1 MKNVLIVSPRFSPIN
16 AADMHRV
23 RQSLPYF
30 REMGWTPHVLAVD
43 PAYVYDSRDD
53 LLLDT
58 IPDDISVDRVPA
70 LPTGWT
76 RLLGIGSL
84 ALRSLVSLLRAGNRI
99 LERERIDLVY
109 FSTTAFPVMVLG
121 RYWKFRYGIPYVID
135 MHDPWRPDYYL
146 DEPPSERPPKFWLA
160 YAMHGCLEPI
170 AMSGVDGII
179 SVSQGY
185 CDTLASRYDNID
197 LSDCTVLPFG
207 AAENDF
213 AVLDEA
219 DLANPFFDASGD
231 AINVVYLGRGG
242 HDMAPAA
249 HGLFGALARGLDEQS
264 GLFERVQMYF
274 VGTSYAEAGEG
285 DKTFVPIAAAHGV
298 GNRVTE
304 QPARVPYFQALH
316 LMRQA
321 DMLVVPGSD
330 DPNYTASKLYPYILS
345 RTPLLAVF
353 NRQSSVVDVLYETG
367 AGHVISFSGETAEEA
382 LSSRVLETWAS
393 MLRRLPYTPET
404 DWQAFE
410 PYTAREMTRRQVEV
424 FDRVVR

>member
-1 MKNVLIVSPRFSPIN
+1 MNRVLIISPRFPPIN

-30 REMGWTPHVLAVD
+30 REMGWTPYVLAVD
-43 PAYVYDSRDD
+43 PMYVHRTRDD

-58 IPDDISVDRVPA
+58 IPADVSVDHVPA
-70 LPTGWT
+70 LPTKWT

-84 ALRSLVSLLRAGNRI
+84 ALRSLGFLLRAGNRI
-99 LERERIDLVY
+99 LERGKVDLVY

-121 RYWKFRYGIPYVID
+121 RYWKARYGVPYVID

-185 CDTLASRYDNID
+185 CDTLTERYDRISP
-197 LSDCTVLPFG
+197 SDCTVIPFG

-213 AVLDEA
+213 PVLDEA
-219 DLANPFFDASGD
+219 DVPNPFFDASDD
-231 AINVVYLGRGG
+231 AINVVYAGRGG

-249 HGLFGALARGLDEQS
+249 HGLFGALARGLDEDD
-264 GLFERVQMYF
+264 GRFGKIQMHF
-274 VGTSYAEAGEG
+274 VGTSYAKEGEG
-285 DKTFVPIAAAHGV
+285 EKTFAPIATSHGV
-298 GNRVTE
+298 GDRVTE

-353 NRQSSVVDVLYETG
+353 NRESSVIDVLDETG
-367 AGHVISFSGETAEEA
+367 AGQVVSFSGKTADET
-382 LSSRVLETWAS
+382 LSSRVWKTWSS

-404 DWQAFE
+404 DWEAFE

>member
-1 MKNVLIVSPRFSPIN
+1 MRNVLIISPRFPPVN

-30 REMGWTPHVLAVD
+30 REMGWAPHVLAVD
-43 PAYVYDSRDD
+43 PAYVHRTRDD

-58 IPDDISVDRVPA
+58 IPADVRVDHVPA
-70 LPTGWT
+70 LSTEWT
-76 RLLGIGSL
+76 RLVRIGSL
-84 ALRSLVSLLRAGNRI
+84 ALRSLFFYLRTGNRLLRQRD
-99 LERERIDLVY
+99 IDLVY

-121 RYWKFRYGIPYVID
+121 WYWKAQYGVPYVID

-160 YAMHGCLEPI
+160 YAMHGCLESI

-185 CDTLASRYDNID
+185 CDTLTERYDGISP
-197 LSDCTVLPFG
+197 SDCTVIPFG
-207 AAENDF
+207 APENDF
-213 AVLDEA
+213 SVLEGA
-219 DLANPFFDASGD
+219 DLTNPFFDPSND
-231 AINVVYLGRGG
+231 AINVVYVGRGG

-249 HGLFGALARGLDEQS
+249 HGLFGALARGLDEAP
-264 GLFERVQMYF
+264 ERFGKIQMYF
-274 VGTSYAEAGEG
+274 VGTSYAEEGEG
-285 DKTFVPIAAAHGV
+285 EKTFAPIAAAHGV
-298 GNRVTE
+298 EDHVTE

-316 LMRQA
+316 LMREA

-353 NRQSSVVDVLYETG
+353 NRQSSVIDVLHETG
-367 AGHVISFSGETAEEA
+367 AGRVISFSGDTAEET
-382 LSSRVLETWAS
+382 LSSRVLETWGS
-393 MLRRLPYTPET
+393 MLRRLPYTPDT
-404 DWQAFE
+404 DWEAFE
-410 PYTAREMTRRQVEV
+410 PYTARETTRRQVEV